1 MQPGALFI
9 SNADSPYRGLPQDD
23 SSFKKVPWLCVTAS
37 RRFCRQVFNCYK
49 GKYTSGLC
57 RSSPFIYI
65 IHAARLLVKS
75 FFKFFFANCVF
86 LRRIVVF
93 FTAYA
98 FEKPINCE
106 TQQTATI
113 ATISAN
119 APSKPKIATIFLFPV
134 ISAYRIVCK
143 TIDT

>member
-1 MQPGALFI
+1 MQAVYAAPPHFAF
-9 SNADSPYRGLPQDD
+9 
-23 SSFKKVPWLCVTAS
+23 
-37 RRFCRQVFNCYK
+37 
-49 GKYTSGLC
+49 
-57 RSSPFIYI
+57 I

-75 FFKFFFANCVF
+75 FFKFFFANCMF
-86 LRRIVVF
+86 LHRIVVF

-119 APSKPKIATIFLFPV
+119 APSEPKIATIFLFPV

>member
-1 MQPGALFI
+1 MVSLKTIRRLKKFLGFASPPHDGFADKYSIVTKENIQAVYAAPPLLFI
-9 SNADSPYRGLPQDD
+9 LYTPQDSL
-23 SSFKKVPWLCVTAS
+23 SSLFL
-37 RRFCRQVFNCYK
+37 N
-49 GKYTSGLC
+49 
-57 RSSPFIYI
+57 
-65 IHAARLLVKS
+65 
-75 FFKFFFANCVF
+75 FFFANCVF

>member
-1 MQPGALFI
+1 MPL
-9 SNADSPYRGLPQDD
+9 LP
-23 SSFKKVPWLCVTAS
+23 FYLYYTRLKTPC
-37 RRFCRQVFNCYK
+37 QVF
-49 GKYTSGLC
+49 
-57 RSSPFIYI
+57 
-65 IHAARLLVKS
+65 
-75 FFKFFFANCVF
+75 FKIFFANCVF

-98 FEKPINCE
+98 FEKPINCA

-119 APSKPKIATIFLFPV
+119 APSEPKIATIFLFPV

>member
-1 MQPGALFI
+1 MVSLKTIRRLKKFLGFASPPHDGFADKYSIVTKENIQAVYAAPPLLFI
-9 SNADSPYRGLPQDD
+9 LYTPQDSL
-23 SSFKKVPWLCVTAS
+23 SSLF
-37 RRFCRQVFNCYK
+37 FN
-49 GKYTSGLC
+49 
-57 RSSPFIYI
+57 
-65 IHAARLLVKS
+65 
-75 FFKFFFANCVF
+75 FFFANCVF

-119 APSKPKIATIFLFPV
+119 TPSEPKIATIFLFPV